1 MAEVIKKRSFFLQFF
16 YDWIIPIICAIIL
29 ALLINKFL
37 VFQIKIPSESMI
49 PTLEVGDRLFA
60 SRIYKEESLSRGDLI
75 IFYSKEK
82 NELMIKRLIGLPNDN
97 IVIDNGIISVN
108 GEILNEDYIQN
119 QDYFTGEYSVPE
131 GKYFFLGDN
140 RGDSFDSRYWTN
152 KYIDF
157 NDIEGK
163 AFIKV
168 FPFNDFGFIN

>member
-1 MAEVIKKRSFFLQFF
+1 MTEIKKKKSFFLKLF

-29 ALLINKFL
+29 ACLINKFL
-37 VFQIKIPSESMI
+37 VFQIPSESMV

-60 SRIYKEESLSRGDLI
+60 SRIYNEETLNRGDLI

-82 NELMIKRLIGLPNDN
+82 DELMIKRLIGLPNDN
-97 IVIDNGIISVN
+97 IVIDNGIVSVN
-108 GEILNEDYIQN
+108 GEVLKEDYIQN
-119 QDYFTGEYSVPE
+119 QDYFIGEYTVPD

-140 RGDSFDSRYWTN
+140 RGNSSDSRYWRN

-157 NDIEGK
+157 SDIKGR

-168 FPFNDFGFIN
+168 FPFKDFRFIN